1 MSNQQWPP
9 PGGNGPHATPPS
21 GNPWAQPNGTPAPQN
36 YGSPAGRD
44 PRRPFGQA
52 AEPVQAPALEE
63 FQPPKRSN
71 KKTLWM
77 GGSIIAAV
85 VALVLVLQ
93 FTGGFLATDPTASS
107 SPSVASAPEEAPVP
121 AATGGTSIPFE
132 GNGTGVFEILGQ
144 EWTAEGLSI
153 DYRISLDE
161 GQGERSFSLYM
172 FTNKTLEVADPVNYE
187 LATVSPGNPF
197 TGVVQFDVEQ
207 DKGTLVLSSFSTA
220 LAALPITG

>member
-9 PGGNGPHATPPS
+9 PSGPTPPP
-21 GNPWAQPNGTPAPQN
+21 GNPWAQPNSTPAPQN
-36 YGSPAGRD
+36 YGTPAGRD

-63 FQPPKRSN
+63 FQPRRQTN
-71 KKTLWM
+71 KKTLWL
-77 GGSIIAAV
+77 GVSIVAAI
-85 VALVLVLQ
+85 VALVFVLQ

-107 SPSVASAPEEAPVP
+107 SPSAESAPEEAPEPV
-121 AATGGTSIPFE
+121 ATGGTSIPFE
-132 GNGTGVFEILGQ
+132 GNGTGVFEILNQ
-144 EWTAEGLSI
+144 QWSADGLTI
-153 DYRISLDE
+153 EYRISLDE

-172 FTNKTLEVADPVNYE
+172 FTNETLEVADPLNYE
-187 LATVSPGNPF
+187 LATVSPGSPF
-197 TGVVQFDVEQ
+197 TGTVQFDVEQ